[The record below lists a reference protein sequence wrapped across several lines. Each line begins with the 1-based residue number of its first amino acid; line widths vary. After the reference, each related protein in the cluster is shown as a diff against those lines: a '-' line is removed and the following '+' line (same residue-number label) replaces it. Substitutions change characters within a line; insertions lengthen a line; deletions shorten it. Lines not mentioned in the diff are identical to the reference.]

1 MEIQENGI
9 QMNESSRRNSRR
21 TLTKPDVASPASYAF
36 PGNRVKPIEYPEEEM
51 TVPNRNFVTFIIIGA
66 VWGVISGILLLILDS
81 ENNLM
86 YQLGDSVGAHCL
98 IWGGIV
104 GALYGLCLSP
114 LYTKLHNA
122 LPAYALLLFFPT
134 IFFLLTMPLMAL
146 SNALL
151 ELGKFLLGLLGVV
164 VVIGIVWAWLTN

>member
-9 QMNESSRRNSRR
+9 QVNEISRRNSRR
-21 TLTKPDVASPASYAF
+21 TLTKPEVVSPASYAF
-36 PGNRVKPIEYPEEEM
+36 PGNKVKPIEYPEEEM

-66 VWGVISGILLLILDS
+66 VWGVISGIFLLILDS

-86 YQLGDSVGAHCL
+86 YQVGNAGAHCL

-104 GALYGLCLSP
+104 GAMYGLCLSP

-134 IFFLLTMPLMAL
+134 IFFLLTIPLVAL
-146 SNALL
+146 SHALL